1 MLRYTNRQSTNAMYK
16 DDLIL
21 GDLYLESSQTSNLNE
36 DQQKKLASFIVNLV
50 VKSDAGDQEA
60 LRILSM
66 SPDEIAGMMSQGET
80 VQTEAFE
87 NIRSKVGGFLGG
99 TGSIQKRYDFLKKS
113 LSKILWELGE
123 DIKTTRSEEAIGKYN
138 TLTNALKNIDPT
150 LTPAG
155 GTLQKAA
162 YSVGKGVGT
171 VGKVIAGG
179 LLAKSLLTIGLPAI
193 AVGGIMGGVLN
204 VLKNAQNT
212 KITPAEKIK
221 KALSAAGLGAMIGF
235 AMGELRDLVGGDNI
249 SNTQDV
255 NQGGDVDRALE
266 MGEQGKYEGMSK
278 GQEAAQDYINKLNA
292 QLGRSVNLDISGD
305 NIIAEVK
312 VKIPESL
319 GQAKG
324 ILRADQVS
332 NSQAAGAIAKA
343 IGTLQPDGSYT
354 ATINGIQKI
363 SREIV
368 DGYVVTKYSAPINN

>member
-1 MLRYTNRQSTNAMYK
+1 MYK

-21 GDLYLESSQTSNLNE
+21 ADLYLENTQVSNLTP
-36 DQQKKLASFIVNLV
+36 DQQQKLTSFIVDLV
-50 VKSDAGDQEA
+50 VKAERGDQEA
-60 LRILSM
+60 LGMLNK
-66 SPDEIAGMMSQGET
+66 SPEELAAFLEQQT
-80 VQTEAFE
+80 AQVQTEAFE

-99 TGSIQKRYDFLKKS
+99 KGSIQKRYEFLTTN
-113 LSKILWELGE
+113 LSKILWELSE
-123 DIKTTRSEEAIGKYN
+123 DIKTTRSQEAISKYN
-138 TLTNALKNIDPT
+138 ALQSQLTNLDPALAPKP
-150 LTPAG
+150 

-179 LLAKSLLTIGLPAI
+179 ALAKSLLAVGLPVV

-212 KITPAEKIK
+212 QMAPAEKIK
-221 KALSAAGLGAMIGF
+221 KALISAGLGSMIGF
-235 AMGELRDLVGGDNI
+235 AMGELRELIGGDTI
-249 SNTQDV
+249 SNTQDA
-255 NQGGDVDRALE
+255 NRGGDVDRALE
-266 MGEQGKYEGMSK
+266 MGEQGKYEGMTK

-292 QLGRSVNLDISGD
+292 QLGRSVNLNISGD

-354 ATINGIQKI
+354 ATINGMQKI

>member
-1 MLRYTNRQSTNAMYK
+1 MYK

-21 GDLYLESSQTSNLNE
+21 GDLYLESTQVSNLTP
-36 DQQKKLASFIVNLV
+36 DQQQKLTSFVVDLV
-50 VKSDAGDQEA
+50 VKSEQGDEEA
-60 LRILSM
+60 LKMLAM
-66 SPDEIAGMMSQGET
+66 SPEELVASLESQTGE

-87 NIRSKVGGFLGG
+87 NIRSKVGGYFGG
-99 TGSIQKRYDFLKKS
+99 TGSIQKRYEFLTTN
-113 LSKILWELGE
+113 LSKILWELSE
-123 DIKTTRSEEAIGKYN
+123 DIKTTRSEEAISKYN
-138 TLTNALKNIDPT
+138 ALQSQLVNLDPA
-150 LTPAG
+150 LTPAP
-155 GTLQKAA
+155 GTFQKAA
-162 YSVGKGVGT
+162 YSVGKGVGA
-171 VGKVIAGG
+171 VGKVLAAGA
-179 LLAKSLLTIGLPAI
+179 LAKSLLTVGLPI
-193 AVGGIMGGVLN
+193 VAVGGIMGGVIS

-212 KITPAEKIK
+212 RMTTAEKIK
-221 KALSAAGLGAMIGF
+221 KALVSVGLGAMTAF

-249 SNTQDV
+249 SSTQDS
-255 NQGGDVDRALE
+255 NQGGDVDRALG
-266 MGEQGKYEGMSK
+266 MGEQGKYEGMSG

-324 ILRADQVS
+324 IIRADQVS